1 MVNFRK
7 VLKFRASLG
16 PVEQAQ
22 IVISTAVVVTLAT
35 IVVVRMTSGHTL
47 ELLLFGS
54 VLTVGVFGFI
64 IVFFTLKYGRLLEEQ
79 KQELIAL
86 NAFAESVNR
95 SIGIQFLLHNALL
108 ETKRL
113 LEAEY
118 GWIFSI
124 ENNQLVLKALRGT
137 EELNFSILDTSVD
150 VNHEKMSWIHSP
162 RIVKQPKKSDSM
174 KDSQW
179 EYGNIGSLASVPIM
193 MKDQLSGLIILA
205 SRNRDAFSNKQ
216 IDLIMAFANQIGIA
230 MENAMLFEQV
240 RKSEERY
247 IDLFENSPDMSHII
261 NKDGIIVSCN
271 QTEATR
277 LGYRKDELV
286 GKSILKLYP
295 GEYYKEALH
304 ILLDIF
310 ERKREIKGLEERIA
324 TKTGELID
332 VSVNASIIL
341 DETGEPLVRAVA
353 RDITEQ
359 KNFEAK
365 IIHAQRIDS
374 IGNLAGGIAHD
385 FNNILTSILG
395 STSIMKRKMR
405 HDDHWYRFADI
416 IETAARRGASLTRQ
430 LLTFAR
436 KSNVQFRPIVVNDII
451 EETLHLFER
460 STDKTI
466 LIEKKMTDEMS
477 IIHGDDG
484 QLQQAFLNL
493 LINARDAMPDGG
505 TITVQSLHKHVE
517 EDRTA
522 TPEIRKGLYVA
533 VSITDTGIGMD
544 KKTLQQIFEP
554 FFTTKD
560 VGKGTGLGLSV
571 VYGVVNSHNGFVN
584 VQSEPGHGSE
594 FTMHFPII
602 PATENLHQPVR
613 LSKLERGTER
623 VLVID
628 DEKDVAA
635 IISGMLESL
644 GYQVTHVDSGQ
655 KAINLYKKKI
665 RFDVVILDLNMPK
678 MSGKETFIKLKK
690 IDPDVRVV
698 ISTGYGDRVID
709 ASLGKAAG
717 DTFLQKPYQV
727 EELSKILRLTLNRDR
742 EKTSR

>member
-1 MVNFRK
+1 MANFRNI
-7 VLKFRASLG
+7 LKFRASLG

-22 IVISTAVVVTLAT
+22 IVASTAVVVTLVT
-35 IVVVRMTSGHTL
+35 IVVVRLTSGHTL

-79 KQELIAL
+79 KQELLAL
-86 NAFAESVNR
+86 NTFAESVNR
-95 SIGIQFLLHNALL
+95 AIGVQFLLHNALI
-108 ETKRL
+108 EMKRL
-113 LEAEY
+113 LDVEY
-118 GWIFSI
+118 GWIFSE
-124 ENNQLVLKALRGT
+124 ENNQLVLKALRGA
-137 EELNFSILDTSVD
+137 EELNFSILDTSIGI
-150 VNHEKMSWIHSP
+150 NHEKMRWIYSP
-162 RIVKQPKKSDSM
+162 HIVKRPKKSDSN
-174 KDSQW
+174 KNSPW
-179 EYGNIGSLASVPIM
+179 EYGVIGSLASVPIM

-205 SRNRDAFSNKQ
+205 SKNREAFSNKQ

-247 IDLFENSPDMSHII
+247 IDLFENSPDMSHIF
-261 NKDGIIVSCN
+261 NKAGIIISCN

-277 LGYRKDELV
+277 LGYSKEELV

-295 GEYYKEALH
+295 PEYQKEAQHNLNN
-304 ILLDIF
+304 IIN
-310 ERKREIKGLEERIA
+310 RNSEIKGLEEKF
-324 TKTGELID
+324 TSKNGELID
-332 VSVNASIIL
+332 VNINTSIIL
-341 DETGEPLVRAVA
+341 DEAGQPLVRAVA

-359 KNFEAK
+359 KKFEAK

-395 STSIMKRKMR
+395 STSIMKRKMK

-451 EETLHLFER
+451 EETLRLFER

-466 LIEKKMTDEMS
+466 LVERILTDEVC

-505 TITVQSLHKHVE
+505 TITVQTKHKQIE
-517 EDRTA
+517 EDVTV
-522 TPEIRKGLYVA
+522 TPEIHRGVYVA
-533 VSITDTGIGMD
+533 VSITDTGVGMD
-544 KKTLQQIFEP
+544 KKTQQHIFEP

-571 VYGVVNSHNGFVN
+571 VYGVVNSHNGYIT
-584 VQSEPGHGSE
+584 VQSELGQGAE
-594 FTMHFPII
+594 FTMYFPII
-602 PATENLHQPVR
+602 PAGEYLQHDVQP
-613 LSKLERGTER
+613 LKLERGSER

-628 DEKDVAA
+628 DEKDVAD

-644 GYQVTHVDSGQ
+644 GYQVTRVDSGQ
-655 KAINLYKKKI
+655 KAINLFKKKK

-717 DTFLQKPYQV
+717 DTFLQKPYQI
-727 EELSKILRLTLNRDR
+727 EELSRIMRLTLNRD
-742 EKTSR
+742 

>member
-1 MVNFRK
+1 MANFRNI
-7 VLKFRASLG
+7 LKFRTSLG

-22 IVISTAVVVTLAT
+22 IVASTAVVVTLVT

-79 KQELIAL
+79 KQELLAL
-86 NAFAESVNR
+86 NTFAESVNR
-95 SIGIQFLLHNALL
+95 AIGVQFLLHNALL
-108 ETKRL
+108 EMKRL
-113 LEAEY
+113 LEVEY
-118 GWIFSI
+118 GWIFSV

-137 EELNFSILDTSVD
+137 EELNFSILDSSLGI
-150 VNHEKMSWIHSP
+150 NHEKMRWIHSP
-162 RIVKQPKKSDSM
+162 RIVKRPKKSDSST
-174 KDSQW
+174 DSPW
-179 EYGNIGSLASVPIM
+179 AYGIIGSLASVPIM
-193 MKDQLSGLIILA
+193 MKDQLSGLIVLA
-205 SRNRDAFSNKQ
+205 SRNREAFSNKQ
-216 IDLIMAFANQIGIA
+216 IALIMAFANQIGVA
-230 MENAMLFEQV
+230 MENAMLFERV

-261 NKDGIIVSCN
+261 NKAGIIISCN
-271 QTEATR
+271 QTETTR
-277 LGYRKDELV
+277 LGYSKEELV
-286 GKSILKLYP
+286 GGSILKLYP
-295 GEYYKEALH
+295 PEYQKEAQHNLNN
-304 ILLDIF
+304 IF
-310 ERKREIKGLEERIA
+310 NRNREIKGLEEKFIA
-324 TKTGELID
+324 KNGELID
-332 VSVNASIIL
+332 VSINASIIL
-341 DETGEPLVRAVA
+341 DEAGEPLVRAVA

-359 KNFEAK
+359 KNLEAK

-395 STSIMKRKMR
+395 STSIMKRKMK
-405 HDDHWYRFADI
+405 HDDRWYRFADI

-451 EETLHLFER
+451 EETLRLFER
-460 STDKTI
+460 SIDKTI
-466 LIEKKMTDEMS
+466 LIEKKLTDEVC

-505 TITVQSLHKHVE
+505 TITVQSKHKQVE
-517 EDRTA
+517 EDTTA
-522 TPEIRKGLYVA
+522 TPEIHKGLYVA
-533 VSITDTGIGMD
+533 VSITDTGVGMD
-544 KKTLQQIFEP
+544 KKTQQHIFEP

-571 VYGVVNSHNGFVN
+571 VYGVINSHNGFVT
-584 VQSEPGHGSE
+584 VQSELTHGAE
-594 FTMHFPII
+594 FTMYFPII
-602 PATENLHQPVR
+602 PAAENFQQQVR
-613 LSKLERGTER
+613 PSKLERGTER

-628 DEKDVAA
+628 DENDVAD
-635 IISGMLESL
+635 IISGMLDSL

-655 KAINLYKKKI
+655 KAINLYKRKK
-665 RFDVVILDLNMPK
+665 RFDAVVLDLNMPK

-690 IDPDVRVV
+690 IDPNIRVV

-717 DTFLQKPYQV
+717 DTFLQKPYQI
-727 EELSKILRLTLNRDR
+727 EELSKTMRLTLNRNR
-742 EKTSR
+742 EKTSQ

>member
-1 MVNFRK
+1 MVNFRN

-22 IVISTAVVVTLAT
+22 IVASTAVVVTLVT
-35 IVVVRMTSGHTL
+35 IVVVRLTSGHTL

-79 KQELIAL
+79 KQELLAINKL
-86 NAFAESVNR
+86 AESVNR
-95 SIGIQFLLHNALL
+95 AIDVQFLLHNALL
-108 ETKRL
+108 EMRRL
-113 LEAEY
+113 LEVEY
-118 GWIFSI
+118 GWIFI
-124 ENNQLVLKALRGT
+124 VENNQLVLKALRGT
-137 EELNFSILDTSVD
+137 EELNFSILDASIGI
-150 VNHEKMSWIHSP
+150 NHEKMRWIYSP
-162 RIVKQPKKSDSM
+162 RIVKRPKRSDSINN
-174 KDSQW
+174 SPW
-179 EYGNIGSLASVPIM
+179 AYGIIESLASVPIL

-205 SRNRDAFSNKQ
+205 SRNQEAFSNKH

-230 MENAMLFEQV
+230 MENAMLFERV

-261 NKDGIIVSCN
+261 NKDSIITSCN

-277 LGYRKDELV
+277 LGYSKEELV
-286 GKSILKLYP
+286 GKSIMKLYP
-295 GEYYKEALH
+295 PEYQKEAQHNLNN
-304 ILLDIF
+304 IF
-310 ERKREIKGLEERIA
+310 DRNREIKGLEEKFV
-324 TKTGELID
+324 TKNGELID
-332 VSVNASIIL
+332 VSINASIIL
-341 DETGEPLVRAVA
+341 DEVGQPLVRAVA

-395 STSIMKRKMR
+395 STSIMKRKMK
-405 HDDHWYRFADI
+405 HDDRWYRFADI

-436 KSNVQFRPIVVNDII
+436 KSNVQFRPIVVNEII
-451 EETLHLFER
+451 EETLRLFER

-466 LIEKKMTDEMS
+466 LVEKKLTDEVY

-505 TITVQSLHKHVE
+505 TITVQTRHKQIE
-517 EDRTA
+517 EDITV
-522 TPEIRKGLYVA
+522 TPEIHRGSYVA
-533 VSITDTGIGMD
+533 VSIADTGVGMD
-544 KKTLQQIFEP
+544 KKTQQHIFEP

-571 VYGVVNSHNGFVN
+571 VYGVVNSHNGYIT
-584 VQSEPGHGSE
+584 VQSELGHGTE
-594 FTMHFPII
+594 ITMYFPII
-602 PATENLHQPVR
+602 TMRENLQQEVR
-613 LSKLERGTER
+613 SSKLERGSER

-628 DEKDVAA
+628 DEKDVAD
-635 IISGMLESL
+635 IISGMLGSL

-655 KAINLYKKKI
+655 KALNLFKKKK

-678 MSGKETFIKLKK
+678 MSGKETYIKLKK

-717 DTFLQKPYQV
+717 DTFLQKPYQI
-727 EELSKILRLTLNRDR
+727 EELSKIMRVTLNRYR
-742 EKTSR
+742 EKPSR

>member
-1 MVNFRK
+1 MANFRNI
-7 VLKFRASLG
+7 LKFRASLG

-150 VNHEKMSWIHSP
+150 INHEKMSWIHSP

-179 EYGNIGSLASVPIM
+179 EYGIIGSLASVPIM

-205 SRNRDAFSNKQ
+205 SRNREAFSNKQ

-261 NKDGIIVSCN
+261 NKAGIIISCN
-271 QTEATR
+271 QTEAAR
-277 LGYRKDELV
+277 LGYSKEELI
-286 GKSILKLYP
+286 GKSILKIYP
-295 GEYYKEALH
+295 QEYQKETQQNLNN
-304 ILLDIF
+304 IF
-310 ERKREIKGLEERIA
+310 DRNKGIKGLEEKII
-324 TKTGELID
+324 TKNGELIE
-332 VSVNASIIL
+332 VSINASIIQ
-341 DETGEPLVRAVA
+341 DESGQPLVRAVA

-395 STSIMKRKMR
+395 STSIMKRKMKQ
-405 HDDHWYRFADI
+405 DDHWYRFADI

-436 KSNVQFRPIVVNDII
+436 KSNVQIRPIAVNDII
-451 EETLHLFER
+451 EETLRLFER

-466 LIEKKMTDEMS
+466 LVEKKLTDEVC
-477 IIHGDDG
+477 IIQGDDG

-505 TITVQSLHKHVE
+505 AISIQTKRKQVE
-517 EDRTA
+517 EDTTA

-544 KKTLQQIFEP
+544 KKILQHIFEP

-560 VGKGTGLGLSV
+560 IGKGTGLGLSV
-571 VYGVVNSHNGFVN
+571 VYGVVNSHNGFIT
-584 VQSEPGHGSE
+584 VQSEPDLGTE

-602 PATENLHQPVR
+602 PALENFQQPAR

-628 DEKDVAA
+628 DEKDVAD
-635 IISGMLESL
+635 IITRMLDSL
-644 GYQVTHVDSGQ
+644 GYHVTHVNSGQ
-655 KAINLYKKKI
+655 KAINLFKKKN

-690 IDPDVRVV
+690 IDPDVRVI

-727 EELSKILRLTLNRDR
+727 EELSKIIRLTLNRDN
-742 EKTSR
+742 ENTSH

>member
-1 MVNFRK
+1 MVNFRNI
-7 VLKFRASLG
+7 LKFRASLG

-113 LEAEY
+113 LGVEY
-118 GWIFSI
+118 GWIFSV
-124 ENNQLVLKALRGT
+124 ENNHLVLKALRGT
-137 EELNFSILDTSVD
+137 EELNFSIVDTSVGI
-150 VNHEKMSWIHSP
+150 NHEKMSWIHSP
-162 RIVKQPKKSDSM
+162 RIVKQPKKSDSP
-174 KDSQW
+174 KESPW
-179 EYGNIGSLASVPIM
+179 EYSVIGSFASVPIM
-193 MKDQLSGLIILA
+193 MKDQLSGLIILG
-205 SRNRDAFSNKQ
+205 SRNREAFSNKQ

-277 LGYRKDELV
+277 LGYKKDELI

-395 STSIMKRKMR
+395 STSIMKRKMKR
-405 HDDHWYRFADI
+405 DDHWYRFADI

-466 LIEKKMTDEMS
+466 LIVKKLTEEIS

-505 TITVQSLHKHVE
+505 TITVQTLHKNVE

-533 VSITDTGIGMD
+533 VSITDSGIGMD
-544 KKTLQQIFEP
+544 KKTLQHIFEP
-554 FFTTKD
+554 FFTTKE
-560 VGKGTGLGLSV
+560 VGKGTG
-571 VYGVVNSHNGFVN
+571 
-584 VQSEPGHGSE
+584 
-594 FTMHFPII
+594 
-602 PATENLHQPVR
+602 
-613 LSKLERGTER
+613 
-623 VLVID
+623 
-628 DEKDVAA
+628 
-635 IISGMLESL
+635 
-644 GYQVTHVDSGQ
+644 
-655 KAINLYKKKI
+655 
-665 RFDVVILDLNMPK
+665 
-678 MSGKETFIKLKK
+678 
-690 IDPDVRVV
+690 
-698 ISTGYGDRVID
+698 
-709 ASLGKAAG
+709 
-717 DTFLQKPYQV
+717 
-727 EELSKILRLTLNRDR
+727 
-742 EKTSR
+742 